1 MAADSPVNLA
11 AANPY
16 VTTFDATVASVDGRE
31 VTLDRTYF
39 YAEGGGQPADTG
51 TIGDVAVTD
60 VRKRDG
66 VTVHT
71 LETEPTFEAGET
83 VAGHVDEEFRT
94 YAMRAHTAS
103 HVVYGAGRELL
114 ADHGYG
120 GFDIGEERIRL
131 DFATS
136 SDVGAVNPLTVQRMA
151 NEVVWEGRTV
161 EWYETDAGTAEADD
175 GIVFNLGDEPDPSD
189 AVRIVEIE
197 DWDVAACG
205 GTHVRNTT
213 EIGPVAVLDVS
224 NPGADLV
231 RVEFAVGPAAIRR
244 IVADGRSAIRAAKA
258 LDTNV
263 DDLPQQAERLR
274 TETESLRDEL
284 DELGDRLLDARLS
297 ALRNE
302 TYTTDGTEWLVGT
315 VEAVGPN
322 AVSDR
327 IAGLAGDAADVIAL
341 AGEDGSTFLV
351 VGTDGDTDAAEVVTR
366 VTDEFGGGGGG
377 RPILAQ
383 GGGID
388 ADPEAVVE
396 YLREE
401 TRDTSDVE
409 R

>member
-16 VTTFDATVASVDGRE
+16 VTTFDATVGSVDGRD
-31 VTLDRTYF
+31 VSLDRTHF

-51 TIGDVAVTD
+51 TIGGVAVTD
-60 VRKRDG
+60 VQKRDG

-71 LETEPTFEAGET
+71 LETAPPFEAGET
-83 VAGHVDEEFRT
+83 VTGRVDETFRT

-120 GFDIGEERIRL
+120 GFDIREERIRL

-136 SDVGAVNPLTVQRMA
+136 SDVETVNPLTVQRMA
-151 NEVVWEGRTV
+151 NEIVWEGRSV
-161 EWYETDAGTAEADD
+161 EWYEMDAATAEADD
-175 GIVFNLGDEPDPSD
+175 EIVFNLRDEPDPSD

-197 DWDVAACG
+197 DWDISACG

-213 EIGPVAVLDVS
+213 EIGPITVLDVS

-244 IVADGRSAIRAAKA
+244 TVDERRSAIRAAKT
-258 LDTNV
+258 LDTSV

-274 TETESLRDEL
+274 TEAESLRDEL
-284 DELGDRLLDARLS
+284 AELGDTLLDARLA
-297 ALRNE
+297 ALRKE
-302 TYTTDGTEWLVGT
+302 THTNDGEEWLVGA
-315 VEAVGPN
+315 VEGVGPN

-327 IAGLAGDAADVIAL
+327 IAGLAGGADVIAL
-341 AGEDGSTFLV
+341 AGEDGSTFVV
-351 VGTDGDTDAAEVVTR
+351 VGTDGDTDAAEVVTD

-377 RPILAQ
+377 RPVLAQ
-383 GGGID
+383 GGGMD
-388 ADPEAVVE
+388 ADPETVVD

-401 TRDTSDVE
+401 TRDASDPDGS
-409 R
+409 

>member
-1 MAADSPVNLA
+1 MAADSPANLA

-31 VTLDRTYF
+31 VTLGRTYF
-39 YAEGGGQPADTG
+39 YPEGGGQPADAG
-51 TIGDVAVTD
+51 TVGDVAVID

-71 LETEPTFEAGET
+71 LETEPAFEAGET
-83 VAGHVDEEFRT
+83 VAGYVDEEFRT

-131 DFATS
+131 DFATA
-136 SDVGAVNPLTVQRMA
+136 SDETVNPLTVQRMA
-151 NEVVWEGRTV
+151 NEVVWEGRSV

-175 GIVFNLGDEPDPSD
+175 EVVFNLGDEPDPSD

-213 EIGPVAVLDVS
+213 EIGPIAVLEVS

-244 IVADGRSAIRAAKA
+244 TVTERRSAIRAATA
-258 LDTNV
+258 LDTSV
-263 DDLPQQAERLR
+263 ADLPQQAERLR

-351 VGTDGDTDAAEVVTR
+351 VGTDGDTDAAEVVTG

-377 RPILAQ
+377 RPVLAQ
-383 GGGID
+383 GGGMD
-388 ADPEAVVE
+388 TNPEAVVE
-396 YLREE
+396 FLREE
-401 TRDTSDVE
+401 TRDASDVE